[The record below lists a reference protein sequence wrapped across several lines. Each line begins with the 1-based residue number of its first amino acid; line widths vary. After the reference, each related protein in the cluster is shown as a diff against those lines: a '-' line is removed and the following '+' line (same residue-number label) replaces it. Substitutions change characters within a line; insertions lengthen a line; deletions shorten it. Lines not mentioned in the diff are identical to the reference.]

1 MQRNALKLCNIAQQ
15 NDDVL
20 VVHRVVAIDVRVALD
35 LIFSKVADIVQQQ
48 QRIVDVHRS
57 VPVDIAGAVL
67 ADLNR
72 SIFNEEV
79 LIL

>member
-1 MQRNALKLCNIAQQ
+1 MQRNSLNLGNVPQQ
-15 NDDVL
+15 NHDVL
-20 VVHRVVAIDVRVALD
+20 VVHRAVAIDVRVALD

-48 QRIVDVHRS
+48 QRIIDVYRS

>member
-1 MQRNALKLCNIAQQ
+1 MQRNSLNLGNVPQQ
-15 NDDVL
+15 NHDVL
-20 VVHRVVAIDVRVALD
+20 VVHRAVAIDVRVALD

-48 QRIVDVHRS
+48 QRVVYFDSAVS
-57 VPVDIAGAVL
+57 VDIAGAVL